1 MDKNLGTKQTDAE
14 SLEES
19 LQQAIFEGF
28 VEVPMLPQVASQAVS
43 LAHDPE
49 ASATQMA
56 NLIERDQSLAGH
68 VMRIANSVAYTPLA
82 NLVSLQQA
90 VARLGMNVISEIALT
105 AALSSKLF
113 NTPGYEDYVEFN
125 WQHAMATSLWS
136 KEIAKVAGI
145 NSEAAFLAGLL
156 HSVGRPAVLQTM
168 LELSKQQGTSLMPET
183 VYRLENKYSQPVTEL
198 VVTRW
203 GMPVQVIESVK
214 PYEQLDANSESAK
227 IAASVHAGSRFATY
241 MLDIA
246 AEDDKETLME
256 LAALELLG
264 LDEAQTEQLLE
275 QEETIQQRLTG
286 LSH

>member
-1 MDKNLGTKQTDAE
+1 MDKNLGTKQTGAE

-28 VEVPMLPQVASQAVS
+28 VEVPMLPQVASQALS

-49 ASATQMA
+49 ASAAQMA

-105 AALSSKLF
+105 AALSAKLF

-136 KEIAKVAGI
+136 KEIAKVASI

-203 GMPVQVIESVK
+203 GMPIQVIESVK
-214 PYEQLDANSESAK
+214 PYEQLDVDSESAK

-246 AEDDKETLME
+246 AEDDKETLMD

-264 LDEAQTEQLLE
+264 LDEAQIEQLLE
-275 QEETIQQRLTG
+275 QEETIQQRLNG
-286 LSH
+286 LSL

>member
-1 MDKNLGTKQTDAE
+1 MDKDLGTKQTNAE

-28 VEVPMLPQVASQAVS
+28 VEVPMLPEVAGQALS

-49 ASATQMA
+49 ASAAQMA
-56 NLIERDQSLAGH
+56 ELIERDQSLAGH

-105 AALSSKLF
+105 AALSAKLF

-125 WQHAMATSLWS
+125 WQHAIATSLWS
-136 KEIAKVAGI
+136 KEIAKAAGI
-145 NSEAAFLAGLL
+145 NTEAAFLAGLL
-156 HSVGRPAVLQTM
+156 HSIGRPAVLQTM

-203 GMPVQVIESVK
+203 GMPAQVVESIK
-214 PYEQLDANSESAK
+214 HYEQLDADSESAK
-227 IAASVHAGSRFATY
+227 LAASVHAASRFATY

-246 AEDDKETLME
+246 AEDDRETLMD
-256 LAALELLG
+256 LAALEVLG
-264 LDEAQTEQLLE
+264 LDDTQIEQLLE
-275 QEETIQQRLTG
+275 QEEIIQQRLTG
-286 LSH
+286 LSP